1 VKVLPAFVWPPQS
14 WVDIAHQERRF
25 GVGYPARLPKGG
37 YYTRYWL
44 PEGRWLSIPV
54 RHAQK
59 DTPFLASW
67 PPESRWRTYH
77 WRTLLTLYGKTPFF
91 YEWKPFL
98 EYLYLE
104 ARLPTLQAFCD
115 TILTELA
122 RLYGWTFYWS
132 EDPPLTL
139 SGPAREPTILAHLL
153 RVGI

>member
-104 ARLPTLQAFCD
+104 SRLPTLQPFYD
-115 TILTELA
+115 TTRTALA